1 MLNFSTRTCSKLFRT
16 VVVLE
21 FKWEKNNK
29 PQKILWKMFVNK
41 WFDKSWKEISGACT
55 PQLQC
60 KFLDASH
67 HGWCRDFSSLVT
79 RFICFFWNFLKP
91 FIFVDLLNL
100 LFGTSRT
107 YKLQLFFVGFP
118 VSQIWS
124 VSSEKIGGVWVS
136 VPHLNP
142 KTTFT
147 GLRGQ
152 N

>member
-67 HGWCRDFSSLVT
+67 HGWWRDFSSLLT
-79 RFICFFWNFLKP
+79 KFICFFLEFSKVFF
-91 FIFVDLLNL
+91 FIFFLTYWIFYLELLEHIN
-100 LFGTSRT
+100 
-107 YKLQLFFVGFP
+107 
-118 VSQIWS
+118 
-124 VSSEKIGGVWVS
+124 SSCFLWGS
-136 VPHLNP
+136 LCP
-142 KTTFT
+142 KTSGVFLPKNLEVFQYLFVT
-147 GLRGQ
+147 
-152 N
+152 